1 MTEIVLG
8 SVLLTAIVLVL
19 TAVVTAARRV
29 LLPAK
34 PVSIT
39 VNGRENVA
47 AMTGDKLLSA
57 LGQAGILV
65 PSACAGAGTCGLCR
79 VTVTGGG
86 GTVLP
91 TETARLSRAELAQ
104 GMRLACQVTLRGDV
118 AVALPDSLIGAE
130 SLMCTVQSAR
140 FLAPFIRE
148 LVVALPEG
156 ARPKLPAGSF
166 FQITAPPYRLRFDEL
181 DVPAEHERAW
191 RAVRP
196 LVSES
201 RQSETRA
208 YSISNRLED
217 SDAGRVVFNI
227 RLALPP
233 PHEPEAP
240 PGKVSSYLFS
250 VKPGDRIEIAGPFGS
265 FRAQESEREMVFI
278 GGGVGMA
285 PLRAIILDQLERLGT
300 QRRMSFWYGARNR
313 GELFYAEEFDALA
326 ERHAN
331 FRWTV
336 ALSDP
341 RPEDGWQGAA
351 GFVHRVVEER
361 LLKDHP
367 APEDC
372 EYYLCGPPLMI
383 KAVLAMLADAG
394 VDDSAIFNDDFGA

>member
-130 SLMCTVQSAR
+130 SLDCTVHSAR

-148 LVVALPEG
+148 FVVALPKD
-156 ARPKLPAGSF
+156 ARPALPAGSF
-166 FQITAPPYRLRFDEL
+166 FQITAPPYRLQFDEL

-217 SDAGRVVFNI
+217 SEAGRVVFNI

-233 PHEPEAP
+233 PHESEAP

-265 FRAQESEREMVFI
+265 FRAQESDREMVFI

-326 ERHAN
+326 AKHDN

-341 RPEDGWQGAA
+341 RPEDGWQGAT

-394 VDDSAIFNDDFGA
+394 VEDSAIFNDDFGA